1 MKTAFYPI
9 LLAVAAVQ
17 GAPALAEAPA
27 ASPLL
32 GSWMVD
38 TAKLTTPPAERPQ
51 SVTITYSDAGA
62 GKWRTK
68 VEVVLPDGKAVQA
81 ISTYVPDGTATPVE
95 GNLEADMA
103 ATRLP
108 EPNVMVTA
116 LARGG
121 NPASMR
127 TYTVAPDGKTMTE
140 TVVYFT
146 AEGVP
151 AMRTNYFNRVR

>member
-1 MKTAFYPI
+1 MKAFYAV
-9 LLAVAAVQ
+9 LLAAVVTNA
-17 GAPALAEAPA
+17 APAFAEPSS

-32 GSWMVD
+32 GVWSVD
-38 TAKLTTPPAERPQ
+38 VAKLTTPPAERPK
-51 SVTITYSDAGA
+51 SVTITYSEAGA

-68 VEVVLPDGKAVQA
+68 VDVVLHDGKAVQA

-108 EPNVMVTA
+108 EPGVMVTA

-121 NPASMR
+121 QPGSMR

-146 AEGVP
+146 QQGVP

>member
-1 MKTAFYPI
+1 MKTAFYSI
-9 LLAVAAVQ
+9 LFAVAAGQ
-17 GAPALAEAPA
+17 GAPAFAEAPA
-27 ASPLL
+27 VSPLL
-32 GSWMVD
+32 GSWAVD
-38 TAKLTTPPAERPQ
+38 TAKLTTPPAERPK

-62 GKWRTK
+62 GKWRTR
-68 VEVVLPDGKAVQA
+68 VEVVLPDGKTVYAT
-81 ISTYVPDGTATPVE
+81 STYIPDGTATPVE

-108 EPNVMVTA
+108 EPDVMVTA

-146 AEGVP
+146 PEGVP
-151 AMRTNYFNRVR
+151 AMRTNHFNRVR